1 MQMAAPRATINT
13 VPSYGSSAGVGY
25 FRPTSAFPTSIKG
38 QVSLPGAHFWQ
49 KVLLNTLQTPLADTS
64 LVAGSSVAS
73 RLVSFTRRR
82 PGRLRAPWRP
92 FANSLFSSISGEPP

>member
-38 QVSLPGAHFWQ
+38 QVSPA
-49 KVLLNTLQTPLADTS
+49 
-64 LVAGSSVAS
+64 
-73 RLVSFTRRR
+73 RR
-82 PGRLRAPWRP
+82 
-92 FANSLFSSISGEPP
+92 SLFIWVLPYSNFVEAYMIYIP